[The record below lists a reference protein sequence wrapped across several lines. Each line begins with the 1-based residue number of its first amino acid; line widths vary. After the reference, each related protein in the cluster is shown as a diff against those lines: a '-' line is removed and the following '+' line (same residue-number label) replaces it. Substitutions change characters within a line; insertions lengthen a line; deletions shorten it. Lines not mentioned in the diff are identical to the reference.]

1 MSEKPDHTRQLF
13 LHTLDRLDACISSND
28 PFEILDA
35 SGELGKLLLD
45 SSPLVHQINREFKLK
60 LRFQVGEA
68 QHFAPG
74 FPKPVIWSIQDGLDP
89 DTAPPGRS
97 SKELTR
103 DQFLAFTVLK
113 MRDSE
118 FSLRDVI
125 KFEAN
130 VMGGVHSGS
139 PKEVKEQVLAE
150 LDRIF
155 ELGGHRASLR
165 QLMAVGRVVLK
176 GLEPLRRSVESKTAN
191 SQQD

>member
-1 MSEKPDHTRQLF
+1 MSEKPEHTRLLF
-13 LHTLDRLDACISSND
+13 LHTLDRLGACISSND

-35 SGELGKLLLD
+35 SGELRKLLLD
-45 SSPLVHQINREFKLK
+45 SSPLVNQINREFKLK
-60 LRFQVGEA
+60 LRFRVGET
-68 QHFAPG
+68 QQFPPG

-113 MRDSE
+113 VRDSE
-118 FSLRDVI
+118 FSVRDVI

-130 VMGGVHSGS
+130 VMGGIHSGS
-139 PKEVKEQVLAE
+139 PKEAKEQVLAE

-165 QLMAVGRVVLK
+165 QLMAIGRVVLK
-176 GLEPLRRSVESKTAN
+176 GLEPLQLSVELEDVN
-191 SQQD
+191 SPRE